1 MNLGI
6 LGDVVVR
13 DSNNAPTIPTVSFV
27 ATRMSLSKH
36 PRLRYHVGWAFLQI
50 SERGCLVKDARSQRR
65 QLVVLQPPALSQR
78 CVRKQKKHT
87 SRCRPQV
94 ALRDAQSRQALWS
107 SASSPSSSPLLM
119 SPSSSEL
126 WGCTYEPLHPKQLF
140 KE

>member
-1 MNLGI
+1 MWWFGT
-6 LGDVVVR
+6 R
-13 DSNNAPTIPTVSFV
+13 RKTPAIPMVSFG

-36 PRLRYHVGWAFLQI
+36 PRLRYHVGWFLQNF
-50 SERGCLVKDARSQRR
+50 ERSRVIKDPRSQRR
-65 QLVVLQPPALSQR
+65 QLVGVKIPARSQR

-87 SRCRPQV
+87 PRRRRPQA

-126 WGCTYEPLHPKQLF
+126 WGLHMNLYTLNPGLPPSSF
-140 KE
+140 